1 MSVHWIGRQRL
12 LCLSQV
18 GFESMVPLV
27 TAKGIN
33 GSDIEACS
41 DHHAFAKLFP
51 ASDARQTRKARAC
64 FDAMQRYLFSASQT
78 RVRTSDSL
86 CLHVNLFGMV
96 LELLLGE
103 FCMTPSV
110 SAFVIACDRQSFV
123 CIWCAM

>member
-1 MSVHWIGRQRL
+1 MVVRKIGHEQL

-41 DHHAFAKLFP
+41 DHRAFAKLFP

-64 FDAMQRYLFSASQT
+64 FDAMQRYLFSAAQM
-78 RVRTSDSL
+78 R
-86 CLHVNLFGMV
+86 
-96 LELLLGE
+96 
-103 FCMTPSV
+103 V
-110 SAFVIACDRQSFV
+110 SASACPTVS
-123 CIWCAM
+123 